1 MTFTT
6 TKHPIAIPKIL
17 YGTAWK
23 KEHTTTLVKQ
33 ALEAGFQAID
43 TACQPRHYRED
54 LVGEGI
60 ALSGIAREKLFI
72 QTKFTPEGGQDPE
85 SIPYDPKTSLDTQ
98 VKQSFEVSQK
108 NLRTDYV
115 DSLVL
120 HSPLFPFA
128 NLLKVWRSM
137 EEIAKAGQAKNIGIS
152 NCHDLKVLQ
161 KLYAHAEVKLTIV
174 QNRFYRDSD
183 YDKEIRQWCREN
195 GIVYQSFWSLTANP
209 HILQSRTLFDIARK
223 YGRTP
228 EQIFYSFLMSLGIV
242 PLCGTTSETHM
253 QEDLEVEGT
262 WLENAEIE
270 VITALLE

>member
-6 TKHPIAIPKIL
+6 IKQPITIPKIL

-23 KEHTTTLVKQ
+23 KEHTTALVKQ
-33 ALEAGFQAID
+33 ALKAGFQAID
-43 TACQPRHYRED
+43 TACQPKHYREE

-60 ALSGIAREKLFI
+60 ALSGIARDKLFI

-85 SIPYDPKTSLDTQ
+85 SIPYDPKASLDTQ

-137 EEIAKAGQAKNIGIS
+137 EEIAKAGQAKHIGIS
-152 NCHDLKVLQ
+152 NCYDLKVLQ
-161 KLYAHAEVKLTIV
+161 KLYENAEVKPAIV
-174 QNRFYRDSD
+174 QNRFYGETD
-183 YDKEIRQWCREN
+183 YDKALRKWCKAT

-209 HILQSRTLFDIARK
+209 HLLYQPEIIQTAKK
-223 YGRTP
+223 YGKTP
-228 EQIFYSFLMSLGIV
+228 EQIFFSYLMSQGIV
-242 PLCGTTSETHM
+242 PLTGTTSPQHM
-253 QEDLEVEGT
+253 QEDLAVEGDWLEESEVE
-262 WLENAEIE
+262 A
-270 VITALLE
+270 ITSLLE